1 MADSQGKDHFY
12 SLCEFA
18 LKMLCWL
25 KVSGEMLEVPMT
37 ISRIYIT
44 LCGISGFRFYINII

>member
-12 SLCEFA
+12 SLCEFV